1 MRIAAPALL
10 ALDLVL
16 TLGAAQAAVT
26 APVRPFV
33 FTAIPDE
40 DETRLRERFDQV
52 AVYLSQRL
60 GIEVRYLPVKSYPAA
75 VAAFTND
82 QVQMAWFGGLSG
94 IQARRAVPGSQA
106 VAQGVEDQAFVSYFI
121 AHRSTGLVEQQAFP
135 SGIAGRTFS
144 FGAKSSTSGRLMPE
158 FYIRKHLGKP
168 EQVFRRVG
176 YSDDHSRTIA
186 LVASGA
192 YEVGAVNYA
201 VWDNESRAGKVDPGQ
216 VAVIWRTPPYPDY
229 NWSVR
234 GDVDAA
240 WGDGFTRRLTEALL
254 EMKDEKLLRAF
265 PRSGFIRAS
274 NADYLPILEVARA
287 VGLIE

>member
-1 MRIAAPALL
+1 MTIMLPALL
-10 ALDLVL
+10 AAALL
-16 TLGAAQAAVT
+16 AAQT
-26 APVRPFV
+26 TRPFV

-52 AVYLSQRL
+52 AAYLSRSL
-60 GIEVRYLPVKSYPAA
+60 GVPVHYLPVKSYPAA

-106 VAQGVEDQAFVSYFI
+106 VAQGVEDQAFVTYFI
-121 AHRSTGLVEQQAFP
+121 AHRSTGLVARESLSA
-135 SGIAGRTFS
+135 GIAGRTFS

-158 FYIRKHLGKP
+158 FYIRKHFGKSP

-176 YSDDHSRTIA
+176 FSDDHSKTIA

-192 YEVGAVNYA
+192 YEIGAVNYA
-201 VWDNESRAGKVDPGQ
+201 VWETEVKAGKVDPTQ

-234 GDVDAA
+234 GDVDRV
-240 WGDGFTRRLTEALL
+240 WGGGFTKRLTGALL
-254 EMKDEKLLRAF
+254 EMKDPKLLGAF
-265 PRSGFIRAS
+265 PRSGFVLAS
-274 NADYLPILEVARA
+274 NALYQPILEVARA

>member
-1 MRIAAPALL
+1 MTKVLPAILAAALL
-10 ALDLVL
+10 A
-16 TLGAAQAAVT
+16 
-26 APVRPFV
+26 PNPRPFV

-52 AVYLSQRL
+52 AAYLSRAL
-60 GIEVRYLPVKSYPAA
+60 GVPVQYVPVKSYPAA

-82 QVQMAWFGGLSG
+82 QVQLAWFGGLSG

-121 AHRSTGLVEQQAFP
+121 AHRSTGLVAREGFP
-135 SGIAGRTFS
+135 VGIAGRTFT

-168 EQVFRRVG
+168 PEQVFRRVG
-176 YSDDHSRTIA
+176 FSDDHSKTIA
-186 LVASGA
+186 LVAGGA

-201 VWDNESRAGKVDPGQ
+201 VWDNERKAGKFDPTQ
-216 VAVIWRTPPYPDY
+216 VAVIWKTPPYPDY

-234 GDVDAA
+234 GDVDTV
-240 WGDGFTRRLTEALL
+240 WGAGFTRRLTDALL
-254 EMKDEKLLRAF
+254 GMKDPKLLSAF
-265 PRSGFIRAS
+265 PRSGFVAAR
-274 NADYLPILEVARA
+274 NADYQAILEIARA
-287 VGLIE
+287 VGLTE